1 MIILKYSLSWRFKI
15 MLQKKQPIYYGTI
28 FVLISIN
35 FFIRIFSGI
44 FSGVFALIFLKF
56 LFLIFFIR
64 PRFELNSKNPTR
76 LPTYSYFLIIII
88 PLIVRIL
95 FAFLNLI
102 EPNFWIRTDF
112 WNRTDSFN
120 EFVWETI
127 YAVLLAPIL
136 EELLYRGLLL
146 DEQLEHQS
154 ERKAIIINTL
164 FFFSLHFN
172 LTSPALLLMSY
183 LLAKSYV
190 KFRSLRLNVL
200 IHLVINLNSRTLQ
213 WAMYLHRIEIYYI
226 SILILISIVVLFSLF
241 NWLKVKRV
249 SKLENIS

>member
-1 MIILKYSLSWRFKI
+1 
-15 MLQKKQPIYYGTI
+15 MLQKKQTIYYGTI
-28 FVLISIN
+28 FVLISID
-35 FFIRIFSGI
+35 FFIGIFIGI
-44 FSGVFALIFLKF
+44 FSGVFPWVTLILNF

-120 EFVWETI
+120 EVVLETI

-164 FFFSLHFN
+164 FFFSLHFD

-200 IHLVINLNSRTLQ
+200 IHLVINLNSMTLQ
-213 WAMYLHRIEIYYI
+213 WAIYLHRIEIYYI